1 MRRHVSCSI
10 PRSRSLLL
18 TFVVAVLLA
27 PRLAGAQAG
36 EALIR
41 KAGAFTPIPNP
52 GFAADKSMELKVV
65 WDITEAPPTPG
76 EMPPGLSRP
85 ANFFMLAEAE
95 GVPRSRVHLAL
106 LVHGPATPSLMTN
119 EHYRAAKG
127 VDNPSIPLLTAMSD
141 AGVQIIVCGQSIVRQ
156 KIAREQLLPFVK
168 VSTSATIARAVLH
181 AQGYTTMVP

>member
-1 MRRHVSCSI
+1 MRRRLSRPT
-10 PRSRSLLL
+10 PRSRTHLLIL
-18 TFVVAVLLA
+18 VVAVLMTPSLA
-27 PRLAGAQAG
+27 VAQTG

-41 KAGAFTPIPNP
+41 KAGAFTSIPNP
-52 GFAADKSMELKVV
+52 GFAADKAMELKVV
-65 WDITEAPPTPG
+65 WDVTEAPPTPG

-95 GVPRSRVHLAL
+95 GVPRARVHLAL
-106 LVHGPATPSLMTN
+106 LVHGGATPSLMSN
-119 EHYRAAKG
+119 AHYRAAKG
-127 VDNPSIPLLTAMSD
+127 VDNPSIPLLQAMAD

>member
-1 MRRHVSCSI
+1 MRR
-10 PRSRSLLL
+10 LNALA
-18 TFVVAVLLA
+18 VAIIVLL
-27 PRLAGAQAG
+27 PRFADAQEG
-36 EALIR
+36 EALLR

-52 GFAADKSMELKVV
+52 GFAADKAMELKVV

-76 EMPPGLSRP
+76 DVPPGLSRP

-106 LVHGPATPSLMTN
+106 LVHGGATPSLMSN
-119 EHYRAAKG
+119 AHYRAAKG
-127 VDNPSIPLLTAMSD
+127 VDNPSIPLLRAMSE

>member
-1 MRRHVSCSI
+1 MRRLNALALAVI
-10 PRSRSLLL
+10 
-18 TFVVAVLLA
+18 VLL
-27 PRLAGAQAG
+27 PRFVAAQEG

-52 GFAADKSMELKVV
+52 GFAADKAMELKVV
-65 WDITEAPPTPG
+65 WDVTEAPPTPG
-76 EMPPGLSRP
+76 DVPPGLSRP

-106 LVHGPATPSLMTN
+106 LVHGGATPSLMSN
-119 EHYRAAKG
+119 AHYRAAKG
-127 VDNPSIPLLTAMSD
+127 VDNPSIPLLKAMSE

-181 AQGYTTMVP
+181 ARGYTTMVP

>member
-1 MRRHVSCSI
+1 MRR
-10 PRSRSLLL
+10 LNALAL
-18 TFVVAVLLA
+18 AVVVLL
-27 PRLAGAQAG
+27 PRFAAAQEG

-41 KAGAFTPIPNP
+41 KAGAFAPIPNP

-65 WDITEAPPTPG
+65 WDVTEAPPTPG
-76 EMPPGLSRP
+76 EMPAGFSRP

-95 GVPRSRVHLAL
+95 GVPRARMHLAL
-106 LVHGPATPSLMTN
+106 LVHGGATPSLMSN
-119 EHYRAAKG
+119 AHYRAAKG